1 MSDFHKAKKHVLDR
15 RAALVYLMTAVLALC
30 VVWSIYS
37 DLDQVTRAPGQ
48 VIPSGHVQILQST
61 DGGTIADILVTEGAV
76 VKRGQLLVKLDKTR
90 IQAAVDEAEGKV
102 ASLRTTMVRINAEL
116 FDKQL
121 TFPADLKKF
130 PALMADQSSLY
141 EKRRMALN
149 DQITSLRSMLDL
161 NQQELDM
168 NLPLLQKGD
177 VSRADVLRLR
187 RSVSDLRSQIVNV
200 RNKYISDLQAE
211 YTKTD
216 QDLGAAQEILDQR
229 EDALRDTEIRAP
241 VDGIV
246 KNIHLTTV
254 GGVLKAG
261 DEVLSIVPTGQELV
275 VESRVAP
282 SDIANIKLGQKVSI
296 KFDAYDSS
304 IYGGAEGVV
313 DYISTD
319 TITET
324 TPAGNSSFYR
334 VKIKINTNNMKAHF
348 LGEKILIQP
357 GMTVNSEI
365 LTGKNNVFH
374 YITKPITKTFTDS
387 LKEK

>member
-282 SDIANIKLGQKVSI
+282 SDIANIKLGQKASI

-313 DYISTD
+313 DYISPD

-348 LGEKILIQP
+348 LDEKILIQP